1 MSTPA
6 MEPYEWGVDHEA
18 EDTYL
23 TLGTGIEQNGAA
35 AMEDGHEQDRV
46 AAVGDG
52 YEVREDGKAR
62 AEDPAVPAIFVPD
75 MFVSSGVPLDPYDE
89 SKIPQDEAT
98 QRALRWMKSVHP
110 ALAAQLI
117 RKWHMPCEEMFPW
130 EAEDDYIAPEPG
142 TWGNVILARVQAVI
156 DLTAY

>member
-1 MSTPA
+1 
-6 MEPYEWGVDHEA
+6 MEPYVWGVDHET

-23 TLGTGIEQNGAA
+23 TLGTGIEQNSLT

-46 AAVGDG
+46 TAMVDG
-52 YEVREDGKAR
+52 YEVWDDGDAR
-62 AEDPAVPAIFVPD
+62 AEDPAVPD
-75 MFVSSGVPLDPYDE
+75 MFVSSAVPLDPYDE
-89 SKIPQDEAT
+89 STIPQDEAT

-130 EAEDDYIAPEPG
+130 EAEDGYSPPEPG